1 MGLGPKGPRELG
13 DRSGAA
19 AQPGGG
25 RTHGVPPGVPGAGW
39 GGRLAA
45 FTSSALNVV
54 PGSGETEPHR
64 GAGGFAA
71 VREEKLEV

>member
-1 MGLGPKGPRELG
+1 M
-13 DRSGAA
+13 
-19 AQPGGG
+19 
-25 RTHGVPPGVPGAGW
+25 
-39 GGRLAA
+39 AA
-45 FTSSALNVV
+45 FTSSALTVV